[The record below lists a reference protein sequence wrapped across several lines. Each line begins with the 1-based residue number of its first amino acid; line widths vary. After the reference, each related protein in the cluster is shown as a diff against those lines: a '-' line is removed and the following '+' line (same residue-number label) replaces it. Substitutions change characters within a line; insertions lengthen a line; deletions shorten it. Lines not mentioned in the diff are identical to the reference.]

1 MHLRLKTVVPLT
13 MKEYE
18 ITLTSGVWY
27 LVAPNSEAAAWAALE
42 LSRDRGDELLNVKQ
56 SDEW

>member
-1 MHLRLKTVVPLT
+1 

-18 ITLTSGVWY
+18 VTLTSGIWY
-27 LVAPNSEAAAWAALE
+27 VLAKDKESAAWAALE
-42 LSRDRGDELLNVKQ
+42 LSRGRGDELLNVKQ

>member
-1 MHLRLKTVVPLT
+1 MTYL
-13 MKEYE
+13 KEYE

-27 LVAPNSEAAAWAALE
+27 LLAPNSEDAAWAALE

>member
-1 MHLRLKTVVPLT
+1 

-18 ITLTSGVWY
+18 VTLTSGVWY
-27 LVAPNSEAAAWAALE
+27 VLAKDTESAAWAALE

>member
-1 MHLRLKTVVPLT
+1 M

-27 LVAPNSEAAAWAALE
+27 LLAKDAEAAAWAALE
-42 LSRDRGDELLNVKQ
+42 LSRDEGDKLVNVKLTE
-56 SDEW
+56 EW